1 MFPYP
6 SANEQPI
13 TLGKA
18 SLLALLIAVWLLTGI
33 IGHDPWKPDEAYSF
47 GLIYHIL
54 HSGDWLI
61 PSLAG
66 EPQMDKPPL
75 FYWTAALFAK
85 LFSPALPLHDGAR
98 LASAFYMALTLLFVG
113 LTGRDL
119 FGKYRG
125 WSAAIILIGCLGLL
139 IHAHLM
145 VTDLALLAGCAMMI
159 YGYGLALRFRRR
171 AGVFIGIGVGIGFL
185 SKGFIAIVLFLA
197 ISSLLLLFRSWRN
210 RPYYIALG
218 LALLCALPWLTV
230 WPALLYERSPHLFRD
245 WAWTENI
252 GHWLNYARY
261 HFGRHAWYYVQA
273 LPWLA
278 WPAWPLAAWS
288 VWNVRRNLRY
298 EPQHQL
304 LLVTFGVM
312 LVALSLVPNIKD
324 IFALPMLLPLALLA
338 TAALPSLRRGAANA
352 LDWFGIMTFGLLA
365 ILLWW
370 GWAGL
375 LLDNNAKIT
384 HWLKDY
390 QPGFHPVFQAT
401 PFWIAVGAT
410 VLWIV
415 LVWRVGRSIR
425 RSVINWA
432 SGMTLVWVLAMTLWM
447 PWLESGKSY
456 RRVVASLHQALPA
469 HYNCI
474 AGERVGA
481 SQRAML
487 DYFGGI
493 EPRRHA
499 RHHCALLLVQ
509 ADARKPAAHIA
520 GWHLIWQ
527 GGRTGDKRERFR
539 LYRKLAAR

>member
-1 MFPYP
+1 MFPYAT
-6 SANEQPI
+6 ANEHPI
-13 TLGKA
+13 TLPKA
-18 SLLALLIAVWLLTGI
+18 GLLALLIAVWLLTGI
-33 IGHDPWKPDEAYSF
+33 VGHDPWKPGEAYSF
-47 GLIYHIL
+47 GLVYHIL
-54 HSGDWLI
+54 HSGDWLV
-61 PSLAG
+61 PTLAG
-66 EPQMDKPPL
+66 EPRMGQPPL
-75 FYWTAALFAK
+75 FYMTAALFAK
-85 LFSPALPLHDGAR
+85 VLSPILPLHDGAR
-98 LASAFYMALTLLFVG
+98 LASAFYMALTLLFTG
-113 LTGRDL
+113 LAGRDL

-139 IHAHLM
+139 IHAHLLAA
-145 VTDLALLAGCAMMI
+145 DLALLAGCAMMI

-171 AGVFIGIGVGIGFL
+171 AGVFIGIGVGIGFM
-185 SKGFIAIVLFLA
+185 SKGFIAIVLFVA
-197 ISSLLLLFRSWRN
+197 ISALLLLFRNWRN

-218 LALLCALPWLTV
+218 IALLCALPWLTI
-230 WPALLYERSPHLFRD
+230 WPWLLYERSPRLFTD
-245 WAWTENI
+245 WLWTHNI
-252 GHWLNYARY
+252 GHWLNYARH
-261 HFGRHAWYYVQA
+261 HFGHRAWYYAQE

-304 LLVTFGVM
+304 LLVAFAVM
-312 LVALSLVPNIKD
+312 LVALSLTPDLAEVLS
-324 IFALPMLLPLALLA
+324 LPLLLPLALLA

-390 QPGFHPVFQAT
+390 QPGFHPVFQPA

-415 LVWRVGRSIR
+415 LVWRVGRSVR

-432 SGMTLVWVLAMTLWM
+432 SGMTLVWVLAMTLWL

-456 RRVVASLHQALPA
+456 RGVVASLKQALPA

-474 AGERVGA
+474 AGERLGD

-493 EPRRHA
+493 TTERLA
-499 RHHCALLLVQ
+499 RSRCSLLLVQ
-509 ADARKPAAHIA
+509 ANAAKPVASEPD
-520 GWHLIWQ
+520 WRLIWE
-527 GGRTGDKRERFR
+527 GARTGDKKERFK
-539 LYRKLAAR
+539 LYKKVAER